1 MQQHPDAVNGT
12 VDLSVTL
19 ALPNPFE
26 YVQERNNRFLALFS
40 HRHDYIY
47 ANHPSPGKRPQW
59 QTESRHP
66 LSDRLIEQGTYL
78 YGVRFGK
85 ETQYAMVDI
94 DIGSAYH
101 PRRDPIAFQKLT
113 EALEPLGLV
122 SAITCTSSDSQGLHL
137 YFPFSES
144 LTAWEVGSGITLLL
158 ESQGFKVT
166 PGQLEVFP
174 NARLYTIES
183 TPNLFNAHR
192 LPLQRGS
199 YLLNDDLDPI
209 WTDQTTF
216 VEQWKQCQGRN
227 NLNNAILQ
235 RIIRQ
240 KKRRSY
246 RLSNKADKFLNDLNA
261 EIEQGWTDHGQTNRL
276 LGRITMRTYVFHHV
290 MYGGEPLIGDSL
302 IKEVLTI
309 AKALPGYELW
319 CRHQHEIEDRV
330 SEWVSCIEKSHYF
343 HYGEQ
348 FGKYKSK
355 KEKKEKSESEN
366 TEPSWNKQQSQKTK
380 DKIQAALKELS
391 DKNELPEQAT
401 ARFNALRKFGIGGGS
416 LYRYK
421 ELWHPLWKTQENC
434 PNTPQIN
441 NESGQFG
448 QANAPNCHSSTS
460 LLQGID
466 GNDNETN
473 GSSDL
478 KSVAS
483 QPEGGNPHQEEIQ
496 RIREILSKAQVAVDL
511 QAAQEVV
518 EAEEVMAQESRAAH
532 LQQMAYW
539 LTLDDP
545 ILMAEALAW
554 LRQQPPELCAELV
567 DMELSEAKQQS
578 LETIVEIVE
587 QLQKLDWGPGR
598 IQEELRSFFE
608 AAIAPSGMAS
618 LAPTQFTTS
627 SLAHL
632 TAEQRQQWLSYLRAF
647 SGETSST
654 HPDTG

>member
-1 MQQHPDAVNGT
+1 VRRHPDVVYGT
-12 VDLSVTL
+12 VSRSVTL

-26 YVQERNNRFLALFS
+26 YVQERSNRFLALFP

-47 ANHPSPGKRPQW
+47 ARHPSPGKRPQW

-85 ETQYAMVDI
+85 ETQYAMLDI

-158 ESQGFKVT
+158 ESQGFKVS

-199 YLLNDDLDPI
+199 YLLNNDLEPI

-216 VEQWKQCQGRN
+216 VKQWRQCQSRN
-227 NLNNAILQ
+227 NLNNATLQ

-290 MYGGEPLIGDSL
+290 MYGGEPLTGDSL
-302 IKEVLTI
+302 IKEVLAV

-343 HYGEQ
+343 HYGKQ

-355 KEKKEKSESEN
+355 KERSESEN
-366 TEPSWNKQQSQKTK
+366 TEPSWNQQQSQKTK

-391 DKNELPEQAT
+391 NKNELPEQAT

-421 ELWHPLWKTQENC
+421 ELWHPLWKLQEKS
-434 PNTPQIN
+434 PQTPQLN
-441 NESGQFG
+441 NESGQYG
-448 QANAPNCHSSTS
+448 HTDAPNCHSSTS
-460 LLQGID
+460 LLEGID
-466 GNDNETN
+466 GNNNKTN

-478 KSVAS
+478 KSVAP
-483 QPEGGNPHQEEIQ
+483 QPEGGNPYREEMQ
-496 RIREILSKAQVAVDL
+496 RIREMLSKAQVAVDL
-511 QAAQEVV
+511 QAAQEVI
-518 EAEEVMAQESRAAH
+518 EAEEMLAQESRAAH

-554 LRQQPPELCAELV
+554 LRQQPPELCAELL
-567 DMELSEAKQQS
+567 DTELSDKQQRS
-578 LETIVEIVE
+578 LEAIVEIVE
-587 QLQKLDWGPGR
+587 QLQKLDWRPRR
-598 IQEELRSFFE
+598 IAEELRS
-608 AAIAPSGMAS
+608 
-618 LAPTQFTTS
+618 QFSIS
-627 SLAHL
+627 SLSHL
-632 TAEQRQQWLSYLRAF
+632 TTEQRQKWLSYLR
-647 SGETSST
+647 SC
-654 HPDTG
+654 PDTG

>member
-1 MQQHPDAVNGT
+1 MVIVAAASH
-12 VDLSVTL
+12 
-19 ALPNPFE
+19 PFE
-26 YVQERNNRFLALFS
+26 YVQERSNRFLALFS

-47 ANHPSPGKRPQW
+47 AKHPSPGKRPQW

-66 LSDRLIEQGTYL
+66 LSDRLIDQGTYL

-85 ETQYAMVDI
+85 ETHYAMLDI
-94 DIGSAYH
+94 DIGSTYH
-101 PRRDPIAFQKLT
+101 PRRDPFAFQKLT

-166 PGQLEVFP
+166 PGQLEIFP
-174 NARLYTIES
+174 NSRLYTIES

-199 YLLNDDLDPI
+199 YLLNDDLEPI

-216 VEQWKQCQGRN
+216 VDQWRQCQVRN
-227 NLNNAILQ
+227 NLSNETLQ

-290 MYGGEPLIGDSL
+290 MFGGEPLAKDSL
-302 IKEVLTI
+302 AKEVLTV

-319 CRHQHEIEDRV
+319 CRHQHEIEDRI

-355 KEKKEKSESEN
+355 KERPESEN
-366 TEPSWNKQQSQKTK
+366 TEPSWNQQQSQKTK
-380 DKIQAALKELS
+380 DKIQVALKELS

-421 ELWHPLWKTQENC
+421 ELWHPLWQLQEKS
-434 PNTPQIN
+434 PQTPQLK

-448 QANAPNCHSSTS
+448 KANAPNCHRSTS
-460 LLQGID
+460 LLQEID
-466 GNDNETN
+466 GNNNKIN

-478 KSVAS
+478 RSVTP
-483 QPEGGNPHQEEIQ
+483 QPEGGNPHREEIQ
-496 RIREILSKAQVAVDL
+496 RIREMLSNAQVAVDL
-511 QAAQEVV
+511 QAAQEVI
-518 EAEEVMAQESRAAH
+518 EAEEILTQKSRTAH

-554 LRQQPPELCAELV
+554 LRQQPPELCAELL
-567 DMELSEAKQQS
+567 DTELSNVQQRS

-587 QLQKLDWGPGR
+587 QLQRLDWGPRR
-598 IQEELRSFFE
+598 IEEELVSCFEGATRSQLLS
-608 AAIAPSGMAS
+608 P
-618 LAPTQFTTS
+618 

-632 TAEQRQQWLSYLRAF
+632 TADQRQQWLFYLLSR
-647 SGETSST
+647 
-654 HPDTG
+654 PDTG

>member
-1 MQQHPDAVNGT
+1 MVIVAAASH
-12 VDLSVTL
+12 
-19 ALPNPFE
+19 PFE
-26 YVQERNNRFLALFS
+26 YVQERSNRFLALFP

-85 ETQYAMVDI
+85 ETQYAMLDI

-101 PRRDPIAFQKLT
+101 PRRDPFAFQKLT

-199 YLLNDDLDPI
+199 YLLNDDLEPI

-216 VEQWKQCQGRN
+216 IDQWRQCQRRN
-227 NLNNAILQ
+227 NLSNETLQ

-290 MYGGEPLIGDSL
+290 MYGGEPLTGDSL
-302 IKEVLTI
+302 IKKILTV

-355 KEKKEKSESEN
+355 KEKPDSED
-366 TEPSWNKQQSQKTK
+366 TEPSWNQQQSQKTK
-380 DKIQAALKELS
+380 AKIQAALKELS
-391 DKNELPEQAT
+391 NKNELPEQTT
-401 ARFNALRKFGIGGGS
+401 ARFNILRKFGVGGGS

-421 ELWHPLWKTQENC
+421 ELWHPLLQEK
-434 PNTPQIN
+434 TPQTPQLN

-448 QANAPNCHSSTS
+448 QANALNCHSSTS
-460 LLQGID
+460 LLQDTG
-466 GNDNETN
+466 GNNNGAN

-478 KSVAS
+478 KSVAP
-483 QPEGGNPHQEEIQ
+483 QPEGGNSHREEIQ
-496 RIREILSKAQVAVDL
+496 RIREMLSKAQVAVDL

-518 EAEEVMAQESRAAH
+518 EAEEVMVQESRAAH

-554 LRQQPPELCAELV
+554 LRQQPPELCAELL
-567 DMELSEAKQQS
+567 DTELSEAQQWL
-578 LETIVEIVE
+578 LETVVEIVE

-618 LAPTQFTTS
+618 LAPMQFSIS

-632 TAEQRQQWLSYLRAF
+632 TTDQRQQWLSYLRAF
-647 SGETSST
+647 SGKTSST

>member
-1 MQQHPDAVNGT
+1 MVIVAAASH
-12 VDLSVTL
+12 
-19 ALPNPFE
+19 PFE
-26 YVQERNNRFLALFS
+26 YVQEQSNRFLALFS

-47 ANHPSPGKRPQW
+47 ARHPSPHKRPQW

-85 ETQYAMVDI
+85 ETEYAMLDI

-101 PRRDPIAFQKLT
+101 PKLDPIAFQKLA

-158 ESQGFKVT
+158 ESKGFKVT

-199 YLLNDDLDPI
+199 YLLNDALEPI

-216 VEQWKQCQGRN
+216 VDQWRQCQKRN
-227 NLNNAILQ
+227 NLSNETLQ

-290 MYGGEPLIGDSL
+290 MYGGEPLTGDSL
-302 IKEVLTI
+302 IKEVLTV

-319 CRHQHEIEDRV
+319 CRHRHEIEDRV

-355 KEKKEKSESEN
+355 KEKSESED
-366 TEPSWNKQQSQKTK
+366 TEPSWNQQQSQKTK
-380 DKIQAALKELS
+380 EKIQAALKELS

-421 ELWHPLWKTQENC
+421 ELWHPLWKSQEKA
-434 PNTPQIN
+434 PQTPQLN
-441 NESGQFG
+441 NEAGQFG
-448 QANAPNCHSSTS
+448 QADAPNCHSSTS

-466 GNDNETN
+466 GNNNEIN

-478 KSVAS
+478 KSVD
-483 QPEGGNPHQEEIQ
+483 PHLEGGNPHREEIQ
-496 RIREILSKAQVAVDL
+496 RIREMLLKAQVTVDL

-518 EAEEVMAQESRAAH
+518 EAEEMQVQESRAAH

-545 ILMAEALAW
+545 ILMAEAMAW
-554 LRQQPPELCAELV
+554 LRQQPPELCAELL
-567 DMELSEAKQQS
+567 DAELSEVQQRS

-587 QLQKLDWGPGR
+587 QLQRLDWGPKR

-608 AAIAPSGMAS
+608 AAE
-618 LAPTQFTTS
+618 PTQFSIS

-632 TAEQRQQWLSYLRAF
+632 TNEQRQQWLSYLR
-647 SGETSST
+647 SC
-654 HPDTG
+654 PDTG

>member
-1 MQQHPDAVNGT
+1 M
-12 VDLSVTL
+12 TL

-26 YVQERNNRFLALFS
+26 YVQERSNRFLALFP

-94 DIGSAYH
+94 DVGSAYH

-122 SAITCTSSDSQGLHL
+122 STITCTSSDSQGLHL

-199 YLLNDDLDPI
+199 YLLNDDLEPI

-216 VEQWKQCQGRN
+216 VDQWRQCQSRN
-227 NLNNAILQ
+227 ILSNETLQ
-235 RIIRQ
+235 RIIKQ

-290 MYGGEPLIGDSL
+290 MYGGEPLTGDSL
-302 IKEVLTI
+302 IKEVLTV

-355 KEKKEKSESEN
+355 KETPESED
-366 TEPSWNKQQSQKTK
+366 TDLSWNQQQSQKTK
-380 DKIQAALKELS
+380 DKIQAALKELT

-421 ELWHPLWKTQENC
+421 DLWHPLWKSQKKS
-434 PNTPQIN
+434 PQTPQFN

-460 LLQGID
+460 LLQEID
-466 GNDNETN
+466 GNNNKIN

-478 KSVAS
+478 KSVAP
-483 QPEGGNPHQEEIQ
+483 QPEGGNPNREGIQ
-496 RIREILSKAQVAVDL
+496 RIREMLSKAQVTVDL
-511 QAAQEVV
+511 QAAQEVI
-518 EAEEVMAQESRAAH
+518 EAEEMLAQESRAAH

-554 LRQQPPELCAELV
+554 LQQQPPELCAELL
-567 DMELSEAKQQS
+567 DTKLSDIQQQS

-587 QLQKLDWGPGR
+587 QLQRLDWGPRR
-598 IQEELRSFFE
+598 IGEELRSFFE
-608 AAIAPSGMAS
+608 AAG
-618 LAPTQFTTS
+618 PTQFSKS

-632 TAEQRQQWLSYLRAF
+632 TAEKRQQWLSYLL
-647 SGETSST
+647 SLS
-654 HPDTG
+654 DTG

>member
-1 MQQHPDAVNGT
+1 
-12 VDLSVTL
+12 
-19 ALPNPFE
+19 
-26 YVQERNNRFLALFS
+26 
-40 HRHDYIY
+40 
-47 ANHPSPGKRPQW
+47 
-59 QTESRHP
+59 
-66 LSDRLIEQGTYL
+66 
-78 YGVRFGK
+78 
-85 ETQYAMVDI
+85 MVDI

-101 PRRDPIAFQKLT
+101 PRRDPIAFQKLA

-158 ESQGFKVT
+158 ERQGFKVT
-166 PGQLEVFP
+166 PGQIEVFP

-199 YLLNDDLDPI
+199 YLLNEDLQPI
-209 WTDQTTF
+209 WTDQDTF
-216 VEQWKQCQGRN
+216 VEQWRQCQERN
-227 NLNNAILQ
+227 NLNNETLQ

-290 MYGGEPLIGDSL
+290 MFGGETLAGDSL
-302 IKEVLTI
+302 ASEVLSV

-319 CRHQHEIEDRV
+319 CRHQHEIKDRIA
-330 SEWVSCIEKSHYF
+330 EWVSCIEKSHYF

-355 KEKKEKSESEN
+355 KETTDADKSKN
-366 TEPSWNKQQSQKTK
+366 TEPSWNQQQSQKTK

-391 DKNELPEQAT
+391 NKNELPELAT
-401 ARFNALRKFGIGGGS
+401 ARFNALRQFGIGGGS

-421 ELWHPLWKTQENC
+421 ELWHPLWKSKEDS
-434 PNTPQIN
+434 PPTPRFN

-448 QANAPNCHSSTS
+448 HADAPNCHSSTS
-460 LLQGID
+460 LLQEIG
-466 GNDNETN
+466 GNSNKTN
-473 GSSDL
+473 SSGDRN
-478 KSVAS
+478 SVLP
-483 QPEGGNPHQEEIQ
+483 QPEGGNPNQKEIQ
-496 RIREILSKAQVAVDL
+496 RIREMFSKAQVTVDL
-511 QAAQEVV
+511 QAAQAVV
-518 EAEEVMAQESRAAH
+518 EVEEALTQESRAAH
-532 LQQMAYW
+532 FQQMAYW

-554 LRQQPPELCAELV
+554 LQQQPPERCAELL
-567 DMELSEAKQQS
+567 DTELAEAQQQS
-578 LETIVEIVE
+578 LETLVEIVE
-587 QLQKLDWGPGR
+587 QLQRLDWGPGR

-608 AAIAPSGMAS
+608 R
-618 LAPTQFTTS
+618 TTRSQLPPS

-632 TAEQRQQWLSYLRAF
+632 TANQRQQWLSYLL
-647 SGETSST
+647 SLS
-654 HPDTG
+654 DTG

>member
-1 MQQHPDAVNGT
+1 M
-12 VDLSVTL
+12 
-19 ALPNPFE
+19 
-26 YVQERNNRFLALFS
+26 QERNNRFLALFP

-47 ANHPSPGKRPQW
+47 ARHPSPGKRPQW

-85 ETQYAMVDI
+85 ETQYAMLDI

-166 PGQLEVFP
+166 PGQIEVFP

-199 YLLNDDLDPI
+199 YLLNDDLEPI

-216 VEQWKQCQGRN
+216 VDQWRQCQGRN
-227 NLNNAILQ
+227 NLSNETLQ
-235 RIIRQ
+235 QIIRQ

-261 EIEQGWTDHGQTNRL
+261 EIEQGWTDNGQTNRL

-290 MYGGEPLIGDSL
+290 MYGGEPLAGDSL
-302 IKEVLTI
+302 IKEVLTV

-355 KEKKEKSESEN
+355 KEKSESEN
-366 TEPSWNKQQSQKTK
+366 TEPSWNQQQSQKTK

-401 ARFNALRKFGIGGGS
+401 ARFNALQKFGIGGGS

-421 ELWHPLWKTQENC
+421 ELWHPLWKLQEQS
-434 PNTPQIN
+434 PQIPQLN

-448 QANAPNCHSSTS
+448 PANAPNCHSSTS

-466 GNDNETN
+466 GNNNKIN
-473 GSSDL
+473 GSGDL
-478 KSVAS
+478 KSVAP
-483 QPEGGNPHQEEIQ
+483 QPEGGNPNREEIQ
-496 RIREILSKAQVAVDL
+496 RIREMLSKAQVAVDL
-511 QAAQEVV
+511 QAAQEVL
-518 EAEEVMAQESRAAH
+518 EAEEMLAQESRAAH

-554 LRQQPPELCAELV
+554 LRQQPPELCAELL
-567 DMELSEAKQQS
+567 DTELSKLQQQS

-587 QLQKLDWGPGR
+587 QLQRLDWGPRR
-598 IQEELRSFFE
+598 IGEELRS
-608 AAIAPSGMAS
+608 
-618 LAPTQFTTS
+618 QFSAS
-627 SLAHL
+627 SLAYL
-632 TAEQRQQWLSYLRAF
+632 TADQRQQWLSYLRVSA
-647 SGETSST
+647 GEALPT

>member
-1 MQQHPDAVNGT
+1 M
-12 VDLSVTL
+12 
-19 ALPNPFE
+19 
-26 YVQERNNRFLALFS
+26 QERSNRFLALFP

-47 ANHPSPGKRPQW
+47 ARHPSPGKRPQW

-78 YGVRFGK
+78 YGARFGK
-85 ETQYAMVDI
+85 ETQYAMVDV

-122 SAITCTSSDSQGLHL
+122 SAITCTSSDSHGLHL
-137 YFPFSES
+137 YFPFSDS
-144 LTAWEVGSGITLLL
+144 LIAWEVGSGITLLL

-199 YLLNDDLDPI
+199 YLLNDDLEPI
-209 WTDQTTF
+209 WTDQATF
-216 VEQWKQCQGRN
+216 VDQWRQCQSRN
-227 NLNNAILQ
+227 NLSNETLQ

-290 MYGGEPLIGDSL
+290 MYGGEPLTGDSL
-302 IKEVLTI
+302 IKEVLTV

-319 CRHQHEIEDRV
+319 CRHQHEIEDRA

-355 KEKKEKSESEN
+355 KEKLESED
-366 TEPSWNKQQSQKTK
+366 TEPSWNQQQSQKTK

-391 DKNELPEQAT
+391 EKNELPEQAT

-421 ELWHPLWKTQENC
+421 ELWHPLWKS
-434 PNTPQIN
+434 PKKSPQPPELK
-441 NESGQFG
+441 NESGQFDN
-448 QANAPNCHSSTS
+448 ANAPNCHNSTS
-460 LLQGID
+460 LLQDMD
-466 GNDNETN
+466 GNNNEIN
-473 GSSDL
+473 GSSDRN
-478 KSVAS
+478 SVVP
-483 QPEGGNPHQEEIQ
+483 QPEGGNPHREEIQ
-496 RIREILSKAQVAVDL
+496 RIRALLSQAQVAVDL
-511 QAAQEVV
+511 QATQEVI
-518 EAEEVMAQESRAAH
+518 EAEEMLAQESRTAH

-554 LRQQPPELCAELV
+554 LWQQPPELCAELLAV
-567 DMELSEAKQQS
+567 DLVEEQVRSLS
-578 LETIVEIVE
+578 TIVNILE
-587 QLQKLDWGPGR
+587 QLQQLDWGPKR
-598 IQEELRSFFE
+598 IGQELQACFSV
-608 AAIAPSGMAS
+608 
-618 LAPTQFTTS
+618 S

-632 TAEQRQQWLSYLRAF
+632 TAEQRQQWLSYLRA
-647 SGETSST
+647 

>member
-1 MQQHPDAVNGT
+1 M
-12 VDLSVTL
+12 
-19 ALPNPFE
+19 
-26 YVQERNNRFLALFS
+26 
-40 HRHDYIY
+40 
-47 ANHPSPGKRPQW
+47 
-59 QTESRHP
+59 
-66 LSDRLIEQGTYL
+66 
-78 YGVRFGK
+78 RFGK
-85 ETQYAMVDI
+85 ETHYAMLDV

-101 PRRDPIAFQKLT
+101 PRRDPIAFQKLI

-122 SAITCTSSDSQGLHL
+122 SAITCTSSDSQGLHI

-199 YLLNDDLDPI
+199 YLLNDALEPI
-209 WTDQTTF
+209 WTDRTTF
-216 VEQWKQCQGRN
+216 IDQWKQCQSHN
-227 NLNNAILQ
+227 NLNNEILQ
-235 RIIRQ
+235 QIIRQ
-240 KKRRSY
+240 KRRRSY

-290 MYGGEPLIGDSL
+290 MYGGEPLTGDGL
-302 IKEVLTI
+302 IKEVLAV

-355 KEKKEKSESEN
+355 KEKSESKN
-366 TEPSWNKQQSQKTK
+366 TKPNWNQQQSQKTK

-421 ELWHPLWKTQENC
+421 DLWHPLWKLQTESPQ
-434 PNTPQIN
+434 TPQLN

-448 QANAPNCHSSTS
+448 HANAPNCHSSTS
-460 LLQGID
+460 LLQDTD
-466 GNDNETN
+466 GNSNEIN
-473 GSSDL
+473 SFSDL

-483 QPEGGNPHQEEIQ
+483 QPEGGNLYREESQ
-496 RIREILSKAQVAVDL
+496 RIRAMLSKAQVTVDL
-511 QAAQEVV
+511 QAAQEVIEV
-518 EAEEVMAQESRAAH
+518 EKHLTLESRAAH

-554 LRQQPPELCAELV
+554 LQQQPPELCAELL
-567 DMELSEAKQQS
+567 DTKLSDVQQHA

-587 QLQKLDWGPGR
+587 QLQRLDWGPKR
-598 IQEELRSFFE
+598 IGEELRSFFE
-608 AAIAPSGMAS
+608 AAE
-618 LAPTQFTTS
+618 PTHFQQS

-632 TAEQRQQWLSYLRAF
+632 TPNQRQQWLFFLR
-647 SGETSST
+647 S
-654 HPDTG
+654 HLDTG